1 MPDIQTE
8 MQKILQAWEQPE
20 TTETIK
26 ETTVFAPTT
35 NTSRATFEAVRD
47 NPGLP
52 PKEYIR
58 MLDAKGHKPS
68 STSSLLGQMV
78 RQGVVWKDSSGF
90 LRPNQNEYKPL
101 KAAKKLPKKVKAA
114 KSNKVITST
123 PVVEPKGITS
133 LVATPVKSDRVQ
145 EIMNTISLPEAKRLY
160 NSLATYFGTP

>member
-20 TTETIK
+20 TTETTK
-26 ETTVFAPTT
+26 EETVFKPTT

-58 MLDAKGHKPS
+58 ILEANGHKPS

-90 LRPNQNEYKPL
+90 LRPNQTEYKPL
-101 KAAKKLPKKVKAA
+101 KAAKKLHKKVKVD
-114 KSNKVITST
+114 KTFKVKTPE
-123 PVVEPKGITS
+123 PVVAPKGITS
-133 LVATPVKSDRVQ
+133 LVATPVTTDRVQ

-160 NSLATYFGTP
+160 NSLATYFGAP

>member
-20 TTETIK
+20 TTK
-26 ETTVFAPTT
+26 ETTVFKPTT

-58 MLDAKGHKPS
+58 ILDAKGHKPA

-78 RQGVVWKDSSGF
+78 RQGIVWKDSSGF

-101 KAAKKLPKKVKAA
+101 KASKKLPKAAKKV
-114 KSNKVITST
+114 KSNKVITSAAA
-123 PVVEPKGITS
+123 VEPKGITS
-133 LVATPVKSDRVQ
+133 LVATPVTTDRVQ

-160 NSLATYFGTP
+160 NSLATYFGAP